1 MKHKRW
7 TQVDWAGLVASGTLA
22 QKTIPE
28 LKAYCEVNNLKKSG
42 TKAVLLERVEEH
54 IASKQQQK

>member
-1 MKHKRW
+1 M
-7 TQVDWAGLVASGTLA
+7 QVDWASLAATGKLA

-28 LKAYCEVNNLKKSG
+28 LKAYCDMYSLKKTG

-54 IASKQQQK
+54 ITTKQQ